1 MSLENFTP
9 AHLTRALLEGMARA
23 FRSGYEAIT
32 RLAGRSARRLVGAGN
47 GIRENPLLAALV
59 AEEFGLPLAI
69 PCHREEAA
77 HGAAVMA
84 ALARP
89 C

>member
-1 MSLENFTP
+1 M
-9 AHLTRALLEGMARA
+9 
-23 FRSGYEAIT
+23 
-32 RLAGRSARRLVGAGN
+32 
-47 GIRENPLLAALV
+47 LAALV

-84 ALARP
+84 ALGTSLLSDLPSARHLIRYTEHRVGE
-89 C
+89 